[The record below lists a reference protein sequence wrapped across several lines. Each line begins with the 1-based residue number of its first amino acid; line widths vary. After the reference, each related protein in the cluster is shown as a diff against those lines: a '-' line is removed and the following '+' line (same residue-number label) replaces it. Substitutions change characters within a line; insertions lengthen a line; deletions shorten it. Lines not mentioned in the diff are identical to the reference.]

1 MRYLLALL
9 LLPLTV
15 YAEVKI
21 DVKNRVPNKEPGYCA
36 WCSLETLARHHN
48 VKPLFNLVENR
59 GDKNEGTDRAIY
71 RQLKKLNVKFK
82 MQWMSKKKTDKK
94 KTDLIEYAIENDLG
108 CAVGFLPRAF
118 GHPSAHMVIII
129 DFNKKQVELIDSSDH
144 KRTYVKSR
152 RWFDKYF
159 DGSVIVIERK

>member
-21 DVKNRVPNKEPGYCA
+21 DVKNRMPNKAPGYCA

-59 GDKNEGTDRAIY
+59 GDRNEGTDREIY
-71 RQLKKLNVKFK
+71 KQLKRLNVKFK
-82 MQWMSKKKTDKK
+82 MQWMGKKKIG
-94 KTDLIEYAIENDLG
+94 LIEYAIENDLG

-129 DFNKKQVELIDSSDH
+129 DFNKKQVKLIDSSDH
-144 KRTYVKSR
+144 KRIYVKSR
-152 RWFDKYF
+152 KWFDKYF